1 MVLQRV
7 EHLLR
12 PAIRPAPSSRSPR
25 TRTRSAAPA
34 PTRTGSKAPAASTA
48 KPRIGLALAGGG
60 PLGAIYEIGA
70 LCALEEA
77 LPDLD
82 LNALDGYVGV
92 SAGGFV
98 AAGLA
103 NGMTPRQLC
112 AAFIENSGPR
122 ADIVRPNLFI
132 RPALT
137 EFARRAAALPG
148 LLTMAGFGFVFQGR
162 SLLASLEHLGR
173 ALPTGLF
180 SHAPLARQMRTLLSA
195 PGRSNDFRQ
204 LWIER
209 QRRLVLVATDLDS
222 GETAPFGLPGWD
234 HVPISDAVAASAALP
249 GLFPP
254 VPIDGHWYVD
264 GALKKTLHARVLL
277 DMGLDLVLCLNPLV
291 PFDATHARRHRLLG
305 GAEAPIPRLVDGG
318 LPVVL
323 SQTFRT
329 LIHSRLELGMKGYQN
344 SHPRTDIVLFE
355 PDHRDPALFLANT
368 FGYGQR
374 RLLAE
379 HAYQRTRADLR
390 SRRGVLSA
398 TLGQHGLTLDN
409 AVLDDRHRVLLKHQ
423 RAPRGSR
430 AAQALRRLDEVLDD
444 LQRSLAAR
452 A

>member
-1 MVLQRV
+1 M
-7 EHLLR
+7 
-12 PAIRPAPSSRSPR
+12 SP
-25 TRTRSAAPA
+25 
-34 PTRTGSKAPAASTA
+34 G
-48 KPRIGLALAGGG
+48 PRIGLALAGGG

-77 LPDLD
+77 VVGLD
-82 LNALDGYVGV
+82 LNRLDGYVGV

-103 NGMTPRQLC
+103 NGMTSRQLC
-112 AAFIENSGPR
+112 AAFIENDGPR
-122 ADIVRPNLFI
+122 ADVVHPSIFI
-132 RPALT
+132 RPAWT
-137 EFARRAAALPG
+137 EFARRLASVPGLTAKAALH
-148 LLTMAGFGFVFQGR
+148 LAFERR
-162 SLLASLEHLGR
+162 SLLATLECLGR

-180 SHAPLARQMRTLLSA
+180 SNAPLEAQMRRMLSA
-195 PGRSNDFRQ
+195 PGRSNQFRQ
-204 LWIER
+204 LD
-209 QRRLVLVATDLDS
+209 RRLVLVATDLDS
-222 GETAPFGLPGWD
+222 GEAAPFGLPGWD
-234 HVPISDAVAASAALP
+234 QIPISQAVAASAALP

-254 VPIDGHWYVD
+254 VEIGGRWYVD

-291 PFDATHARRHRLLG
+291 PFDATHARRHRVLG
-305 GAEAPIPRLVDGG
+305 GAQAPIPRLVDGG

-323 SQTFRT
+323 SQTFRS
-329 LIHSRLELGMKGYQN
+329 LIHSRLELGMKGYQS
-344 SHPRTDIVLFE
+344 SHPQTDIVLLE

-390 SRRGVLSA
+390 SRRGVLGA
-398 TLGQHGLTLDN
+398 TLAKHGLSLDN
-409 AVLDDRHRVLLKHQ
+409 AVLDDTRRVLLKHQ
-423 RAPRGSR
+423 RLPRGTR

-444 LQRSLAAR
+444 LQRSLAER

>member
-1 MVLQRV
+1 MALKKSPPTVSKR
-7 EHLLR
+7 R
-12 PAIRPAPSSRSPR
+12 SSKTP
-25 TRTRSAAPA
+25 
-34 PTRTGSKAPAASTA
+34 
-48 KPRIGLALAGGG
+48 PRIGLALAGGG

-77 LPDLD
+77 LPGLD
-82 LNALDGYVGV
+82 FNALDGYVGV

-103 NGMTPRQLC
+103 NGLTPRQLC
-112 AAFIENSGPR
+112 TAFIENDGPR
-122 ADIVRPNLFI
+122 EDIVRPNLFI
-132 RPALT
+132 RPAFS
-137 EFARRAAALPG
+137 EYARRAASLPG
-148 LLTMAGFGFVFQGR
+148 LVAMAAYGYAFKGR
-162 SLLASLEHLGR
+162 SLLDSLEHLGR

-180 SHAPLARQMRTLLSA
+180 SNAPLERQMRSLLSS

-204 LWIER
+204 L

-222 GETAPFGLPGWD
+222 GETTPFGLPGWD
-234 HVPISDAVAASAALP
+234 HVPISEAVAASAALP

-254 VPIDGHWYVD
+254 LPIDGRWYVD

-277 DMGLDLVLCLNPLV
+277 DMDLDLVLCLNPLV
-291 PFDATHARRHRLLG
+291 PFDATHARRHRVLG
-305 GAEAPIPRLVDGG
+305 GAEEPIPRLVDGG

-329 LIHSRLELGMKGYQN
+329 LIHSRLELGMKGYET
-344 SHPRTDIVLFE
+344 SHPGTDILLFE

-374 RLLAE
+374 RRLAE

-390 SRRGVLSA
+390 SRRGVLRT
-398 TLGQHGLTLDN
+398 TLAAHGLALDD
-409 AVLDDRHRVLLKHQ
+409 AVLDQERRTLLKH
-423 RAPRGSR
+423 RRLRRGTH
-430 AAQALRRLDEVLDD
+430 AARALRRLDEVLDD
-444 LQRSLAAR
+444 LQRQLTAR

>member
-1 MVLQRV
+1 MVKRRL
-7 EHLLR
+7 
-12 PAIRPAPSSRSPR
+12 
-25 TRTRSAAPA
+25 
-34 PTRTGSKAPAASTA
+34 SKTD
-48 KPRIGLALAGGG
+48 KPKVGLALAGGG

-77 LPDLD
+77 VPGLD

-112 AAFIENSGPR
+112 AAFIENDGPR
-122 ADIVRPNLFI
+122 SDIVRPNLFI
-132 RPALT
+132 RPALA
-137 EFARRAAALPG
+137 EYARRLAALPG
-148 LLTMAGFGFVFQGR
+148 LVAMAGFGFAFKGR

-180 SHAPLARQMRTLLSA
+180 SSGPLERQMRSLLSA

-204 LWIER
+204 LR
-209 QRRLVLVATDLDS
+209 GRKDGRRLVLVATDLDS
-222 GETAPFGLPGWD
+222 GETAPFGLPGWN
-234 HVPISDAVAASAALP
+234 HVPISEAVAASAALP

-254 VPIDGHWYVD
+254 VPINGRWYVD

-291 PFDATHARRHRLLG
+291 PFDATHAQRHRVLG
-305 GAEAPIPRLVDGG
+305 EADERIPRLVDGG

-323 SQTFRT
+323 SQTFRS
-329 LIHSRLELGMKGYQN
+329 LIHSRLELGMQGYDS
-344 SHPRTDIVLFE
+344 SHPGTDMLLFE
-355 PDHRDPALFLANT
+355 PDHRDPAMFLANT

-374 RLLAE
+374 RRLAE

-398 TLGQHGLTLDN
+398 TLARHGL
-409 AVLDDRHRVLLKHQ
+409 VLDDSVLDDSQ
-423 RAPRGSR
+423 RTLIKQRRRPTGTR
-430 AAQALRRLDEVLDD
+430 AARALRRLDEVLDD
-444 LQRSLAAR
+444 LQRRLAAEH
-452 A
+452 